1 MIIDAFIMND
11 ELDLLELRLGQLD
24 SVVDYFVF
32 VEADRTFMGTSKP
45 LYYQDNKQLFSKW
58 HGKIK
63 HAVCPPSQAGSWEF
77 EKVQREV
84 LVNMIH
90 SLNPSED
97 DTLSFSDL
105 DEIPNPD
112 VIKSYTPDMG
122 LRTLRQFTFYYNFN
136 HCMNYG
142 GRAWSRARIGRIR
155 DMHDRGGVV
164 EFRGGVGDMDPNFPY
179 IDNGGWHGSYFNQT
193 VEKTRRKVYSISH
206 DDLHPYIK
214 ARTDKQIA
222 EDILNG
228 SDLYHRYGIG
238 DAEYWE
244 TTDPRL
250 PPYFLQNQERFK
262 MFTNQYFYDTNKQL
276 LEGMTQ
282 DESPNRNSERT
293 APQRVE
299 RRYKRNLA

>member
-1 MIIDAFIMND
+1 MIIDAFIFND

-24 SVVDYFVF
+24 SVVDHFVF
-32 VEADRTFMGTSKP
+32 VEAARNFMGASKP
-45 LYYQDNKQLFSKW
+45 LYYQENQQLFAKW
-58 HGKIK
+58 HSKIR
-63 HAVCPPSQAGSWEF
+63 HAVCPPSQSGSWEF

-105 DEIPNPD
+105 DEIPNPE
-112 VIKSYTPDMG
+112 VVKAYTPDMG
-122 LRTLRQFTFYYNFN
+122 LRTLRQYTFYYNFN
-136 HCMNYG
+136 HMMNYG
-142 GRAWSRARIGRIR
+142 NRAWSRARIGRIR

-179 IDNGGWHGSYFNQT
+179 IENGGWHGSYFNQT
-193 VEKTRRKVYSISH
+193 VDKTRRKVYSISH

-228 SDLYHRYGIG
+228 RDLYHRSGIS

-244 TTDPRL
+244 SNDSRL
-250 PPYFLQNQERFK
+250 PPYYLQNQERFK
-262 MFTNQYFYDTNKQL
+262 MFTNDYFYQNNKAL
-276 LEGMTQ
+276 LESTEQ
-282 DESPNRNSERT
+282 VYV
-293 APQRVE
+293 APSKPKPMGLRPLS
-299 RRYKRNLA
+299 R